1 MKHRIDDD
9 FLYHHMPEAERK
21 LLADH
26 PPEEEHRFSLRFRW
40 KMHQLLGRKLRLE
53 KYPPLSVGKRVL
65 LVAAVLLFLSIGI
78 FMSSEANR
86 IRVFEFVIKRY
97 PKYTEI
103 QVESDVNVPED
114 VVVEPIDPSYIPE
127 GYQISEKNL
136 NDMSYRVRYIN
147 DEGLKLYY
155 NENIITQSG
164 MLLDTEDADVETV
177 LMEGLELMVIEKNG
191 NVMIFWHDDRH
202 KFLLSGE
209 VEKAEML
216 RMAKSI
222 IKK

>member
-40 KMHQLLGRKLRLE
+40 KMHRLLGRKLRLE
-53 KYPPLSVGKRVL
+53 KRPPLSVRKRVL

-127 GYQISEKNL
+127 GYQVRKTIH
-136 NDMSYRVRYIN
+136 NDMAYIKYYFNDKDMRLSYRQH
-147 DEGLKLYY
+147 
-155 NENIITQSG
+155 IITQSG
-164 MLLDTEDADVETV
+164 MHLDTEDADVETV
-177 LMEGLELMVIEKNG
+177 LMEGLELMTIEKNG
-191 NVMIFWHDDRH
+191 HVMIYWHDDRH
-202 KFLLSGE
+202 IFLLSGDI
-209 VEKAEML
+209 EKGELM
-216 RMAKSI
+216 RMAESI

>member
-65 LVAAVLLFLSIGI
+65 LVATVLLFLSIGI

-114 VVVEPIDPSYIPE
+114 VVVEPIDPTYVPE
-127 GYQISEKNL
+127 GYQISEKRINR
-136 NDMSYRVRYIN
+136 MSYMVKYTN
-147 DEGLKLYY
+147 ESEMKLFFDQD
-155 NENIITQSG
+155 IITQSG
-164 MLLDTEDADVETV
+164 MHLDTEDADVETV

-191 NVMIFWHDDRH
+191 NVMIFWHDERYTY
-202 KFLLSGE
+202 LLDGE
-209 VEKAEML
+209 VEKVEML
-216 RMAKSI
+216 RMAESI

>member
-65 LVAAVLLFLSIGI
+65 LVATVLLFLSIGI
-78 FMSSEANR
+78 FMSSEADR
-86 IRVFEFVIKRY
+86 MHFSRSVVKQY
-97 PKYTEI
+97 PRYTEI
-103 QVESDVNVPED
+103 RTECYVHSSED

-127 GYQISEKNL
+127 GYQSYETIHNRMTYIQYYRNDNGVKIS
-136 NDMSYRVRYIN
+136 
-147 DEGLKLYY
+147 YY
-155 NENIITQSG
+155 QHILGGTTH
-164 MLLDTEDADVETV
+164 LDTEDAVVETV

-191 NVMIFWHDDRH
+191 NVMIFWHDDRCTY
-202 KFLLSGE
+202 LLDGE
-209 VEKAEML
+209 VEKVEML
-216 RMAKSI
+216 RMAESI